1 MYIYIYV
8 YIYIYISLS
17 LSIAIPKVQR
27 SWRRAGGP
35 AKGSHTFDMAEE
47 TGKVRTAHRILQ
59 ILYYNDP
66 MEEVV
71 DWNSGFEGEEQ
82 SQSLLCGSHLPAE
95 HGSGSSPG
103 PRALL
108 VTHVVEDEPWTDEP
122 WTCSLL
128 AARER
133 RTATCDSRLWSLALS
148 FHSKFRARCRH
159 FSCWSTKT
167 LSTLEHLS
175 STAAE
180 WSASCRTWS
189 LRSSTNL
196 LIIPFQESLAACGIV
211 AGKSFANASASEFCK
226 GTGGATTTGDRSGLL
241 TVLMSSTFCPH
252 LSDRN
257 NVKAMTKF
265 SFTSDICSRDAVLMA

>member
-1 MYIYIYV
+1 MIQWKRLWTEMA
-8 YIYIYISLS
+8 IS
-17 LSIAIPKVQR
+17 
-27 SWRRAGGP
+27 
-35 AKGSHTFDMAEE
+35 KGKSST
-47 TGKVRTAHRILQ
+47 T
-59 ILYYNDP
+59 
-66 MEEVV
+66 
-71 DWNSGFEGEEQ
+71 
-82 SQSLLCGSHLPAE
+82 QSLLCGSHLPAE

-108 VTHVVEDEPWTDEP
+108 VTHVVEDEPWT
-122 WTCSLL
+122 CSLL

-148 FHSKFRARCRH
+148 FDSKFRARCRH

-180 WSASCRTWS
+180 WSASCRTCS

-196 LIIPFQESLAACGIV
+196 LIIPLQESSTACRIV
-211 AGKSFANASASEFCK
+211 AGKSFANAVASEFCK
-226 GTGGATTTGDRSGLL
+226 GTEGATTTGDRSGLL
-241 TVLMSSTFCPH
+241 PVLMSSTFCPH
-252 LSDRN
+252 LSDCN
-257 NVKAMTKF
+257 NVKAMTKC

>member
-1 MYIYIYV
+1 
-8 YIYIYISLS
+8 
-17 LSIAIPKVQR
+17 
-27 SWRRAGGP
+27 
-35 AKGSHTFDMAEE
+35 
-47 TGKVRTAHRILQ
+47 
-59 ILYYNDP
+59 

-71 DWNSGFEGEEQ
+71 DWT
-82 SQSLLCGSHLPAE
+82 QSLLCGSHLPAE
-95 HGSGSSPG
+95 HGSGPSPG
-103 PRALL
+103 PGGLL

-265 SFTSDICSRDAVLMA
+265 SSPLTSVVQMQFSWHSQHKRSAYESLMGTLQEKTKESENKKDCPPRGAS